1 MTFSEFEN
9 ELLAKKPKLLK
20 AVIMRTISCI
30 KASACD
36 FWELL
41 KEITYIFIHFLL
53 NILCLVFFPVT
64 YVIARIV
71 RFKRLRETKLRETK

>member
-36 FWELL
+36 FGERLR
-41 KEITYIFIHFLL
+41 EITNIFIHLLL

-71 RFKRLRETKLRETK
+71 RNMRLKEAK